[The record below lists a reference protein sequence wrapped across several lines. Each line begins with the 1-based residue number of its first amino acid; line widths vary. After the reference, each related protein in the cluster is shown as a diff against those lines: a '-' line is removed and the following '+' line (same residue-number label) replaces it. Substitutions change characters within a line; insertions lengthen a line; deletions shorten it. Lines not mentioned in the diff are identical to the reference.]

1 MDRANTAEAIADGLI
16 ANGIDT
22 VYCLP
27 GIQNDPFFDA
37 LFHRRQSLRV
47 LHARHEQGAAY
58 MALGAALA
66 TGVPQ
71 LLSVVPGPGFLNAT
85 TALATAYSAHA
96 PVLALVGQIPLQQI
110 GRMTGQ
116 LHEVRDQSAML
127 ASMTG
132 SRSLVAGPAEV
143 PAALAQAF
151 QTLRAPRKRP
161 AGIEVPMDVW
171 QRSAPAVAPKRIPAP
186 DPPPVDDDAALRAAK
201 LLGEAKRP
209 LIIVGGGALGAGPGI
224 AALADMLVA
233 PVAAFRMGK
242 GVLSGSHPLSANLP
256 QMHAFWAGADVVLAI
271 GTRLQLPLQAWG
283 HDKALTIIRLDAEAA
298 ELDRIAAPTLGLVGD
313 AEALVDA
320 ILRHLPR
327 HLRVEP
333 GRAERVAD
341 DKARVAA
348 RMRDALG
355 PQLEWLAA
363 MRDALPEDGV
373 FVDEL
378 TQLGYVARL
387 AWDSPAPRRFLSSGY
402 QGTLG
407 YGFATALG
415 AQAAL
420 PDRPVLSISGD
431 GGFLFT
437 ATELATAMQHGIPL
451 VSVVFDDGAFGNV
464 RLFQKTAYG
473 NRLIASDLRNPSF
486 PKLAEAFGADAPTA
500 RTPAE
505 LREVL
510 VRAFAARRPTV
521 VTVPMGEMPSPWP
534 FIFLPR
540 VRGL

>member
-1 MDRANTAEAIADGLI
+1 
-16 ANGIDT
+16 
-22 VYCLP
+22 
-27 GIQNDPFFDA
+27 
-37 LFHRRQSLRV
+37 
-47 LHARHEQGAAY
+47 
-58 MALGAALA
+58 
-66 TGVPQ
+66 
-71 LLSVVPGPGFLNAT
+71 
-85 TALATAYSAHA
+85 
-96 PVLALVGQIPLQQI
+96 
-110 GRMTGQ
+110 MTGQ
-116 LHEVRDQSAML
+116 LHEIRDQSAIL
-127 ASMTG
+127 ASMAG
-132 SRSLVAGPAEV
+132 SQSLVAGPSEV
-143 PAALAQAF
+143 PAALARAF
-151 QTLRAPRKRP
+151 ATLRGVRKRP
-161 AGIEVPMDVW
+161 AAIEVPMDVW
-171 QRSAPAVAPKRIPAP
+171 QRAAPLPAPAWIAAPE
-186 DPPPVDDDAALRAAK
+186 PPPVDEEAAERAAK
-201 LLGEAKRP
+201 LLGEAERP
-209 LIIVGGGALGAGPGI
+209 LILAGGGALDAH
-224 AALADMLVA
+224 ADLAVLAEALVA
-233 PVAAFRMGK
+233 PVGAFRMGK
-242 GVLSGSHPLSANLP
+242 GVLPGAHPLSANLP
-256 QMHAFWAGADVVLAI
+256 QSHAFWAEADVVLAV

-283 HDKALTIIRLDAEAA
+283 TDRTLKIIRVDAEAA
-298 ELDRIAAPTLGLVGD
+298 ELDRIAPPALGIVGD
-313 AEALVDA
+313 AAPVVAA
-320 ILRHLPR
+320 ILRHLAR
-327 HLRVEP
+327 HQRARP
-333 GRAERVAD
+333 GRAEHIAEV
-341 DKARVAA
+341 KAKVAA

-355 PQLEWLAA
+355 PQLAWLAA

-387 AWDSPAPRRFLSSGY
+387 AWEAPAPRRFLSSGY

-420 PDRPVLSISGD
+420 PDRAVLSVSGD

-437 ATELATAMQHGIPL
+437 ATELATAVQHAIPL

-510 VRAFAARRPTV
+510 TRAFAARRPTV

-540 VRGL
+540 VRGA

>member
-1 MDRANTAEAIADGLI
+1 MRHATTAEALADGLI
-16 ANGIDT
+16 ANGIGT
-22 VYCLP
+22 VHCLP

-37 LFHRRQSLRV
+37 LFHRREALRV
-47 LHARHEQGAAY
+47 IHARHEQGAAY

-66 TGVPQ
+66 TGAPQ

-85 TALATAYSAHA
+85 AALATACSAHA

-116 LHEVRDQSAML
+116 LHEVRDQSAIL

-132 SRSLVAGPAEV
+132 SHSLVAGASEV
-143 PAALAQAF
+143 PAALARAF
-151 QTLRAPRKRP
+151 ATLRGTRRRP

-171 QRSAPAVAPKRIPAP
+171 QRSAPMPAP
-186 DPPPVDDDAALRAAK
+186 ACIGAPEPPPVDEDAAERAAK
-201 LLGEAKRP
+201 LLAEAERP
-209 LIIVGGGALGAGPGI
+209 LILVGGGALDAGAD
-224 AALADMLVA
+224 LAVLAETLVA
-233 PVAAFRMGK
+233 PVGAFRMGK
-242 GVLSGSHPLSANLP
+242 GVLPGSHPLSANLP
-256 QMHAFWAGADVVLAI
+256 QSHAFWAEADAVLAI

-283 HDKALTIIRLDAEAA
+283 HDKGLKIIRVDADAEA
-298 ELDRIAAPTLGLVGD
+298 LDRIAPPAIGIVGD
-313 AEALVDA
+313 AAPVVAA
-320 ILRHLPR
+320 ILRHLAR
-327 HLRVEP
+327 HLRARP
-333 GRAERVAD
+333 GRAGHVAEV
-341 DKARVAA
+341 KGRVAA
-348 RMRDALG
+348 AMRDALG
-355 PQLEWLAA
+355 PQLDWLAA
-363 MRDALPEDGV
+363 MRDALPEEGV

-387 AWDSPAPRRFLSSGY
+387 AWETPAPRRFLSSGY

-415 AQAAL
+415 AQAAR
-420 PDRPVLSISGD
+420 PDVPVLSISGD

-437 ATELATAMQHGIPL
+437 AMELATAVQHDIPL

-510 VRAFAARRPTV
+510 TRAFAARRPTV